1 MDLPSIEPPDFMS
14 FLRRLKFAAVASIGL
29 SAAAQSQASPGR
41 AILEKMQSTYAGKW
55 YRSLT
60 FVQKTTFFRPGQPE
74 RVQTWW
80 ESLRYT
86 PQSGVR
92 LRIDS
97 GDLTSGNGSIAT
109 ADSTWIIRNG
119 MLAQTRPTG
128 NEFLPWIE
136 GVYVQP
142 LDVTERQV
150 RAMGID
156 MARTRKGSWR
166 GRPVT
171 VLGAA
176 AVEDTTHSQAWIDDE
191 RQVIVRMIVAD
202 SARPTLDVHLDNYV
216 RVGGGWLETKVDI
229 FLDGVLRQRE
239 EYSDWNADV
248 ALPDALF
255 DPAQWQSAPHWAR
268 KP

>member
-1 MDLPSIEPPDFMS
+1 MS
-14 FLRRLKFAAVASIGL
+14 SLRPITLAALASVTL
-29 SAAAQSQASPGR
+29 SAPAVSQTSPGR
-41 AILEKMQSTYAGKW
+41 AVLEKMRSTYAGKW
-55 YRSLT
+55 YHSLT
-60 FVQKTTFFRPGQPE
+60 FMQKTTLYRPGQPE

-80 ESLRYT
+80 ESLRHT
-86 PQSGVR
+86 SESGVQ
-92 LRIDS
+92 LRIDT
-97 GDLTSGNGSIAT
+97 GDLTSGNGSLAT

-119 MLAQTRPTG
+119 MLAQVRPTG

-142 LDVTERQV
+142 IEVTERQV

-156 MARTRKGSWR
+156 MAKTRKGTWR

-171 VLGAA
+171 VLGASTT
-176 AVEDTTHSQAWIDDE
+176 EDTTHSQAWIDDG

-202 SARPTLDVHLDNYV
+202 SARPALDVFLDNYV

-229 FLDGVLRQRE
+229 HIDGVLRQRE
-239 EYSDWNADV
+239 EYSDWNVDV

-255 DPAQWQSAPHWAR
+255 DPAQWQSAPHWGR
-268 KP
+268 RP

>member
-1 MDLPSIEPPDFMS
+1 MS
-14 FLRRLKFAAVASIGL
+14 LLRPLTLATLLFSPVAG
-29 SAAAQSQASPGR
+29 SAGAQTSPGR
-41 AILEKMQSTYAGKW
+41 AILEKMNATYAGKW

-60 FVQKTTFFRPGQPE
+60 FIQKTTFYRPGAPE
-74 RVQTWW
+74 RTQTWW

-86 PQSGVR
+86 PRYGVQ

-97 GDLTSGNGSIAT
+97 GDLTSGNGSLST
-109 ADSTWIIRNG
+109 VDSTWVVRNG
-119 MLAQTRPTG
+119 SLAQIRETG

-142 LDVTERQV
+142 VDVTERQV
-150 RAMGID
+150 RAMGMD
-156 MARTRKGSWR
+156 MQKTRKGTWR

-176 AVEDTTHSQAWIDDE
+176 SADDTTHSQAWIDDE

-202 SARPTLDVHLDNYV
+202 SLRPRLDVFLDDYV
-216 RVGGGWLETKVDI
+216 RVGGGWLGPTVDI
-229 FLDGVLRQRE
+229 YVDGVLRQRE
-239 EYSDWNADV
+239 EYSDWKVDV
-248 ALPDALF
+248 TLPDALF
-255 DPAQWQSAPHWAR
+255 DPGQWMVAPHWGR